1 MKRLINRLLMLSALM
16 VSMNVLAAADAANGQ
31 LKSASCTACHGVG
44 GDSTNPM
51 FPKIAG
57 QHADYIVHALQA
69 YKTGKRINPI
79 MQATA
84 APLSD
89 DDIADLAA
97 YFSAQEG
104 LKTLGQ

>member
-1 MKRLINRLLMLSALM
+1 MKRLINYLLM
-16 VSMNVLAAADAANGQ
+16 VSVLIMSANVLAAADVANGQ

-51 FPKIAG
+51 FPRIAG
-57 QHADYIVHALQA
+57 QHADYIIHALQS
-69 YKTGKRINPI
+69 YKTAKRINPM

-84 APLSD
+84 AALSD
-89 DDIADLAA
+89 EDIVDLAA
-97 YFSAQEG
+97 YFSEQEG

>member
-1 MKRLINRLLMLSALM
+1 MKRLINRLLILSALM
-16 VSMNVLAAADAANGQ
+16 VSTNVLATVDVTNGQ
-31 LKSASCTACHGVG
+31 VKSASCAACHGVG

-69 YKTGKRINPI
+69 YKTAKRINPM

-84 APLSD
+84 AALSD
-89 DDIADLAA
+89 DDIVDLAA
-97 YFSAQEG
+97 YFSAQDG

>member
-1 MKRLINRLLMLSALM
+1 MKRLIIYMLM
-16 VSMNVLAAADAANGQ
+16 VSALIISANVLAAADVANGQ

-57 QHADYIVHALQA
+57 QHADYIVYVLQA
-69 YKTGKRINPI
+69 YKTGKRINPM

-84 APLSD
+84 AALSD
-89 DDIADLAA
+89 DDIIDLAA